1 MTRYYFDA
9 IDGVEAIDHEG
20 QELPD
25 FEAAKRIA
33 GQIAGEMTP
42 DRTKHIWAG
51 GQFRVVIRT
60 VDGVVGSMVVTA
72 IGDGRATG
80 NWRHE

>member
-9 IDGVEAIDHEG
+9 IDGVKAIDHQG
-20 QELPD
+20 QDLPD
-25 FEAAKRIA
+25 FEGAKQIA

-42 DRTKHIWAG
+42 ARTRHIWTG

-60 VDGVVGSMVVTA
+60 DDGIVGSMVVTA
-72 IGDGRATG
+72 VGDGRATSK
-80 NWRHE
+80 WR